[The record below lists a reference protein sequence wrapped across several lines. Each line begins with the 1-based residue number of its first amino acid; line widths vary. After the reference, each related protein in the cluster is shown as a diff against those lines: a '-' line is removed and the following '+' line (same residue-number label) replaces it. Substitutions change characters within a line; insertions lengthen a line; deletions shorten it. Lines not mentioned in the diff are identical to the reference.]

1 MKSLMRGHKALSMLV
16 LGSCLVQFNT
26 VSAAPMNVTATV
38 DEVCELGTMGDVTFG
53 NLTPGAG
60 IDGTANG
67 TVEWRCSN
75 ATNADIAIDNG
86 ANGNRT
92 MDHAVTASTLT
103 YQLFQ
108 DAARTSVWSD
118 IGTDVNVTGTG
129 IGAGFAAE
137 TVYGR
142 VLSADID
149 AAEVGSY
156 SDTVDVTIT
165 VVP

>member
-1 MKSLMRGHKALSMLV
+1 MKSLMQGRQALCLLV
-16 LGSCLVQFNT
+16 LGGCLVQFNT
-26 VSAAPMNVTATV
+26 AGAAPLNVTAPIA
-38 DEVCELGTMGDVTFG
+38 EVCELGTMGDVTFG
-53 NLTPGAG
+53 NLTPGG
-60 IDGTANG
+60 GTDGTANG

-75 ATNADIAIDNG
+75 GTNADIAIDNG
-86 ANGNRT
+86 GNGNRT
-92 MDHAVTASTLT
+92 MDHATTASTLA

-118 IGTDVNVTGTG
+118 IGADVGVTGTG
-129 IGAGFAAE
+129 IGGGFTTE

-142 VLSADID
+142 VLSTDID